1 MSPLQRDVLGGNWRM
16 EMNGKWNKSVQ
27 MYDLATKVKLFQ
39 DLLGEL
45 MTKSQ
50 YKCIPSNS
58 YGHPSQTFWRLIG
71 RTDDNYSVQTYHL
84 NQLWPPNVFL
94 PAYWTN
100 ELELMR
106 TSGYQVT
113 HVTQSG
119 HSPHMEEKWNRER
132 NWYFF
137 VFNNCYSEWLAHP
150 HYGDLLP
157 AIGEELEFF
166 IFSFYAAIYLSWTLV
181 KVISA
186 VKLAE
191 SANDFCRLRQLF
203 FRSSIT
209 SSYLRWQ
216 RIYPPSSSP

>member
-1 MSPLQRDVLGGNWRM
+1 MAV
-16 EMNGKWNKSVQ
+16 
-27 MYDLATKVKLFQ
+27 ATQVKLFG

-45 MTKSQ
+45 MTTTQ
-50 YKCIPSNS
+50 YNHITWTSC
-58 YGHPSQTFWRLIG
+58 GHQMFSSRLIG
-71 RTDDNYSVQTYHL
+71 
-84 NQLWPPNVFL
+84 
-94 PAYWTN
+94 
-100 ELELMR
+100 LMR

-137 VFNNCYSEWLAHP
+137 VFNISHSEWLAHP
-150 HYGDLLP
+150 HNGDRLP
-157 AIGEELEFF
+157 AIGEQLENF
-166 IFSFYAAIYLSWTLV
+166 IISFYDAIYLSRTLV

-203 FRSSIT
+203 LRSSIT

-216 RIYPPSSSP
+216 RIHPPSSSPLI